1 MRKAF
6 LFLFFIPLIAV
17 SQCDTVYVETPVI
30 YGCMWPNSCNY
41 NDEATVDDGSCLDC
55 TTPYEVGELLCDYY
69 HGVDGIWAAWVA
81 WKCGVLEPPIVS
93 CDTMY
98 VQLPADTVEIVNYI
112 TLDPDTVYSV
122 TSVDCFTGFP
132 CDGCNYEIYVPN
144 SFTPNGDGLND
155 TFCPFAETLCWDEL
169 KFNVYN
175 RWGQLV
181 YEGDVLNGVCWDG
194 IGFSQGIYVWSIM
207 GVGSSQSIA
216 SGHVLLLN

>member
-1 MRKAF
+1 MKKA
-6 LFLFFIPLIAV
+6 LLSLFFVPLIAV

-81 WKCGVLEPPIVS
+81 WKCGVLEPPVES
-93 CDTMY
+93 CDTVY

-122 TSVDCFTGFP
+122 TGVDCFTGASCVG
-132 CDGCNYEIYVPN
+132 CDYDIYVPN
-144 SFTPNGDGLND
+144 SFTPDGDGLNE
-155 TFCPFAETLCWDEL
+155 TFCPVVDEYCWDDLEL
-169 KFNVYN
+169 KVYD
-175 RWGQLV
+175 RRGRIV
-181 YEGDVLNGVCWDG
+181 FVGDLLKGSCWDG
-194 IGFSQGIYVWSIM
+194 SGTPQGVYIWTIM
-207 GVGSSQSIA
+207 GSSEDQLVA
-216 SGHVLLLN
+216 SGHVMLIR